1 MLKLCISTNHFT
13 CNNKK
18 HCKTRLADQQLALSN
33 FLHYFCSQSC
43 TKEPHTKE
51 LSCNNCCEQAAI
63 NRVLNLHV
71 FFSHLCDTTFEKH
84 SSYRLSQDEQWD
96 NYKVKDLLKFVFF
109 FFFFQ
114 NQSNK
119 IWSKTTEW
127 CRDAVYVILFT
138 IISIVVV

>member
-1 MLKLCISTNHFT
+1 MLKLCISTNNFT
-13 CNNKK
+13 CNNQN
-18 HCKTRLADQQLALSN
+18 HCKTRLAVQQLALSN

-43 TKEPHTKE
+43 TKELHTKE

-109 FFFFQ
+109 FFFFKLRAIKSEAKQ
-114 NQSNK
+114 LNDVGMLY
-119 IWSKTTEW
+119 T
-127 CRDAVYVILFT
+127 LFYLQLYP
-138 IISIVVV
+138 